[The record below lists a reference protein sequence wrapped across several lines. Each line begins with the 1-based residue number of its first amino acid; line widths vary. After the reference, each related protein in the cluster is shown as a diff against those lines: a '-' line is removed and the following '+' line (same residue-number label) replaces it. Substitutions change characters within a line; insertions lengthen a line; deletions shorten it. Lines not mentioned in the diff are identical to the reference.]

1 MSKKI
6 IKGICLVATLLLF
19 TMSMDATTANGV
31 GKSEKK
37 VWQDSDPN
45 KENYFNNRRALVG
58 PGCMI
63 NSLFDG
69 VEVVSG
75 TKDLQSI
82 SNDDL
87 DDYATIPAL
96 VGATVVASPIIS
108 VKDNQHYYA
117 GGTEAGFVI
126 CAKANASILTL
137 DLAKF
142 YKIQFLKDGEKVG
155 DLQSISTGKS
165 VTGLG
170 LSLLTFPGSD
180 QVNKLYMA
188 TAPGNFDEI
197 KLVQCGVDAKLLSAI
212 NIKYAFVGKAREY
225 TITNN

>member
-19 TMSMDATTANGV
+19 TMSMDAATVNGV
-31 GKSEKK
+31 EKSEKN
-37 VWQDSDPN
+37 VWQDSDSS

-58 PGCMI
+58 PGCVI

-75 TKDLQSI
+75 TKALQNI
-82 SNDDL
+82 CNDDM

-126 CAKANASILTL
+126 CAKSDASILTL
-137 DLAKF
+137 DLAQF

-170 LSLLTFPGSD
+170 LSLLTIPGSD

-188 TAPGNFDEI
+188 TAPGDFDEI

-212 NIKYAFVGKAREY
+212 NIKYTRWR
-225 TITNN
+225 N

>member
-19 TMSMDATTANGV
+19 TMSMDAATANGV

-58 PGCMI
+58 PSCMI

-75 TKDLQSI
+75 TKDLQNI

-108 VKDNQHYYA
+108 VTISIIMLVAQRLVLSFVQNQMQA
-117 GGTEAGFVI
+117 
-126 CAKANASILTL
+126 
-137 DLAKF
+137 
-142 YKIQFLKDGEKVG
+142 
-155 DLQSISTGKS
+155 
-165 VTGLG
+165 
-170 LSLLTFPGSD
+170 SLLS
-180 QVNKLYMA
+180 
-188 TAPGNFDEI
+188 I
-197 KLVQCGVDAKLLSAI
+197 
-212 NIKYAFVGKAREY
+212 
-225 TITNN
+225 